1 MTFRPFRFASLI
13 AAGAALALATATT
26 FAQAP
31 AAPAPTVRIGL
42 ISTGSIDLRAHL
54 EQALLDGL
62 RAEGLVEGVNLLVE
76 RRYADGVNER
86 LPVFASEVALMK
98 LDAVVTTCTLSTR
111 AAKASIT
118 DTPIVMLAVSDPVA
132 NGLIASLARPGRN
145 ITGVS
150 SQAEEIMPKMLEL
163 FSSVLPRR
171 TTVAVLANAG
181 NAVHK
186 SMWNTLAAPGQ
197 SLDLKLVR
205 IEIRSPADLPAA
217 FDSAVAARAG
227 ALFVLADDPLIFNLR
242 ARIVDAAARLTL
254 PDFYWSSEFV
264 EAGGLMSYGE
274 NLGSSYRDGARYVAK
289 VVRGARPEDLP
300 VAQPTRF
307 ELTLN
312 ARTAKSHGIALPQ
325 SLLVRADRVIE

>member
-1 MTFRPFRFASLI
+1 MGHRLVAFV
-13 AAGAALALATATT
+13 AAGIFVLAFGAGGAVH
-26 FAQAP
+26 AQLP
-31 AAPAPTVRIGL
+31 QPVRIGL
-42 ISTGSIDLRAHL
+42 LSTGSVDLRGHL

-62 RAEGLVEGVNLLVE
+62 RAEGLVEGRNLLVE

-86 LPVFASEVALMK
+86 LPGFASEVAAMK

-118 DTPIVMLAVSDPVA
+118 ETPIVMLAVSDPVG

-150 SQAEEIMPKMLEL
+150 SQAEEIMPKMVEL
-163 FSSVLPRR
+163 FASVLPRHS
-171 TTVAVLANAG
+171 TVAVLANSG
-181 NAVHK
+181 NGIHPG
-186 SMWNTLAAPGQ
+186 MWNTAAAAAQALG
-197 SLDLKLVR
+197 LKPVR
-205 IEIRSPADLPAA
+205 VEIRSPADLPAA
-217 FDSAVAARAG
+217 FEQAAQARAT

-242 ARIVDAAARLTL
+242 ARIVEGAARARLA
-254 PDFYWSSEFV
+254 DFYWSSEFV

-274 NLGSSYRDGARYVAK
+274 NLGSSYRDGAKYVAR
-289 VVRGARPEDLP
+289 VVRGARPADLP

-312 ARTAKSHGIALPQ
+312 KGAARSRGVALPPA
-325 SLLVRADRVIE
+325 LVLRADRVIE